1 MSAGSLRP
9 VAFVGGG
16 QMALALAEG
25 FGRGGLIAAAEI
37 AVHDPAP
44 EATARFAARVPGVRV
59 ASDNAAAVR
68 GAPLVFLAVKPQHAE
83 AACREAAGAL
93 AADATVVSIVAGV
106 PIATLAAWLGS
117 SRIVRVM
124 PNTPCL
130 IGKGVSAVSRSAS
143 VPAAAA
149 AEVARLLTTVG
160 SVHDVDERLLDAVTG
175 LSGSGPGFVT
185 LLIEGLI
192 DGGVKAGLPR
202 ALARELAL
210 GTVAGT
216 AALVAE
222 SGEHPAVI
230 RDRVTSPAGTTIAGL
245 AVLERRATRGA
256 LVDAVVAATDR
267 AAELGRGSASG

>member
-16 QMALALAEG
+16 HMAQALAEG
-25 FGRGGLIAAAEI
+25 FGRAGLIAADEI

-59 ASDNAAAVR
+59 ASANAAAVR

-130 IGKGVSAVSRSAS
+130 IGKGVSALSRSAS

-160 SVHDVDERLLDAVTG
+160 SVHDVDEPLLDAVTG

-222 SGEHPAVI
+222 SGDHPAVI

-245 AVLERRATRGA
+245 AVLERHATRGA

-267 AAELGRGSASG
+267 AAELGRPALPR

>member
-25 FGRGGLIAAAEI
+25 FGRAGLIAAAEI

-44 EATARFAARVPGVRV
+44 EAAARFAARVPGARV
-59 ASDNAAAVR
+59 ASDNAGAVR

-93 AADATVVSIVAGV
+93 GADATVVSIVAGV
-106 PIATLAAWLGS
+106 PIATLADWLGS
-117 SRIVRVM
+117 ARIVRVM

-130 IGKGVSAVSRSAS
+130 IGKGVSAVSRSAA

-245 AVLERRATRGA
+245 AVLERHATRGA

-267 AAELGRGSASG
+267 AAELGRPALPR